1 MRPSGA
7 FAGIEG
13 HTMNSISVAAT
24 HSIPAAKTSD
34 RSLTTIALL
43 SCVGLLASVCLM
55 TLGIDLSAGWV

>member
-13 HTMNSISVAAT
+13 HTMNSISVTAT
-24 HSIPAAKTSD
+24 IPAATTSD
-34 RSLTTIALL
+34 RSLTAIALL

>member
-1 MRPSGA
+1 
-7 FAGIEG
+7 
-13 HTMNSISVAAT
+13 MNSISVAAT

-34 RSLTTIALL
+34 RSLTAIALL